1 MKRVIAHGTRR
12 VIGERKLMVAL
23 ICIYLFLLYLIKR
36 EIKINDQKEKRIFLI
51 CTLISCSLAIPFR
64 IYLIQQGYEYGLAN
78 LDMQC
83 YMSLA
88 NQIKNMSIP
97 EGFRTIANH
106 WNFTLV
112 NDIQMWGY
120 RIYIFPRVDD
130 I

>member
-64 IYLIQQGYEYGLAN
+64 IYLIQRAPGGQRLSFGE
-78 LDMQC
+78 
-83 YMSLA
+83 
-88 NQIKNMSIP
+88 
-97 EGFRTIANH
+97 
-106 WNFTLV
+106 
-112 NDIQMWGY
+112 
-120 RIYIFPRVDD
+120 
-130 I
+130 